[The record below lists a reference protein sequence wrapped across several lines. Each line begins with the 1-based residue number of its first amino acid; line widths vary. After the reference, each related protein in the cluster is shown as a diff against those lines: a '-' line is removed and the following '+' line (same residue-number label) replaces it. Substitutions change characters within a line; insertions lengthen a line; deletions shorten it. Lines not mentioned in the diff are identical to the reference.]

1 MKLQLLE
8 KSKIFYHWSPC
19 KLEYLKEGCD
29 FTPYK
34 ELAIA
39 FGSKPVSLSVDENNI
54 YFNPSIT
61 TVYLYQVDETIIYNV
76 DYYDR
81 PRSSFEKGY
90 ELRTKRKIK
99 IKLIKTIYDI
109 NEYIQGVTNE
119 SK

>member
-8 KSKIFYHWSPC
+8 KSKIFYHGSPY

-54 YFNPSIT
+54 YFNPTNIA
-61 TVYLYQVDETIIYNV
+61 VYLYQVNETIIYNV

-90 ELRTKRKIK
+90 ELRANRKINL
-99 IKLIKTIYDI
+99 KLIQITYDI
-109 NEYIQGVTNE
+109 NDYVQGVTNE
-119 SK
+119 S

>member
-1 MKLQLLE
+1 MKLKLS
-8 KSKIFYHWSPC
+8 KSTNIFYSGSPY

-34 ELAIA
+34 EVAIA
-39 FGSKPVSLSVDENNI
+39 FGSKPISLLVDDNNI
-54 YFNPSIT
+54 YFNTTNT
-61 TVYLYQVDETIIYNV
+61 TVYLYQIDEIIVYND
-76 DYYDR
+76 DYYDS
-81 PRSSFEKGY
+81 PHSYFEKGY

-99 IKLIKTIYDI
+99 LKLIKIIYYI

>member
-1 MKLQLLE
+1 M
-8 KSKIFYHWSPC
+8 
-19 KLEYLKEGCD
+19 
-29 FTPYK
+29 
-34 ELAIA
+34 
-39 FGSKPVSLSVDENNI
+39 
-54 YFNPSIT
+54 
-61 TVYLYQVDETIIYNV
+61 YLYQVDETIIYNV

>member
-8 KSKIFYHWSPC
+8 KSKIFYHGSPY

-61 TVYLYQVDETIIYNV
+61 TVYLYKVDETIIYNV

-90 ELRTKRKIK
+90 ELRANRKVK
-99 IKLIKTIYDI
+99 LKLIQTIYDI
-109 NEYIQGVTNE
+109 NEYVQDVTNE
-119 SK
+119 NK

>member
-1 MKLQLLE
+1 M
-8 KSKIFYHWSPC
+8 
-19 KLEYLKEGCD
+19 KEGCD

-109 NEYIQGVTNE
+109 NEYMQGVTNE

>member
-1 MKLQLLE
+1 MIL
-8 KSKIFYHWSPC
+8 P
-19 KLEYLKEGCD
+19 
-29 FTPYK
+29 PYK

>member
-1 MKLQLLE
+1 MNLKLSK
-8 KSKIFYHWSPC
+8 KSEIFYHGSPY

-34 ELAIA
+34 EVAIA
-39 FGSKPVSLSVDENNI
+39 FGSKPISLSVDDENI
-54 YFNPSIT
+54 HFNPSIA
-61 TVYLYQVDETIIYNV
+61 TVYLYQIDEVIVYND

-90 ELRTKRKIK
+90 ELRSKRKINL
-99 IKLIKTIYDI
+99 KLIQVIYDI
-109 NEYIQGVTNE
+109 IDYVQGVTNE